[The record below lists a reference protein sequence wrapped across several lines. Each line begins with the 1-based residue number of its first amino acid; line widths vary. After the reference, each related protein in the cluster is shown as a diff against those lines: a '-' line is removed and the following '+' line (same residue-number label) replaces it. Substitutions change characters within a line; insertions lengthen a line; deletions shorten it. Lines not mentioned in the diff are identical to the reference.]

1 LPKISDAKRES
12 RRRQILEAALS
23 CFSENG
29 FHQTGMADIVRRSG
43 LSQGAVY
50 LYFQSKDDLIEA
62 LADDRH
68 RREAVL
74 NSVAQGSADPIE
86 GLRALVRVYADWAT
100 DPAGNRRQRVGVH
113 GWAEALRNR
122 RVHTRIVEGIEMPRV
137 AIIALVER
145 AQHEGLLRN
154 EISADTVA
162 RTLIALFQGF
172 VLQVVWGEDIDVD
185 ACMRTVDMMLD
196 GLRTAPA
203 GAKRFHNKPSHNKPS
218 RNKPSRKVKS

>member
-1 LPKISDAKRES
+1 MPKISDAKREA

-74 NSVAQGSADPIE
+74 NSVAQRSTDPLE
-86 GLRALVRVYADWAT
+86 GLRALVRVYADWAV
-100 DPAGNRRQRVGVH
+100 DRDGEKRRRVGVH

-122 RVHTRIVEGIEMPRV
+122 RVHAQVVEGIEMPR
-137 AIIALVER
+137 AIIAALVER
-145 AQHEGLLRN
+145 AQHEGVMRN
-154 EISADTVA
+154 DVGADAVA

-172 VLQVVWGEDIDVD
+172 VLQVVWGEDIDVEACLRVVD
-185 ACMRTVDMMLD
+185 ATLD
-196 GLRTAPA
+196 GLRTAPTGPRA
-203 GAKRFHNKPSHNKPS
+203 
-218 RNKPSRKVKS
+218 SRKAKS